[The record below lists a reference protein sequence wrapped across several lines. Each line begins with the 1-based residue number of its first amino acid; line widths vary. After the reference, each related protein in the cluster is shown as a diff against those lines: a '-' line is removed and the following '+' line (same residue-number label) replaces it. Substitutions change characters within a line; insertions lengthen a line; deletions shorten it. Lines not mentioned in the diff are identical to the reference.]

1 LTCYKKLDPLQA
13 EMVHAEGQIYGDKEM
28 ETLQAKLKFLNL
40 CPGLEFLPKYS
51 VVHYKRK

>member
-1 LTCYKKLDPLQA
+1 
-13 EMVHAEGQIYGDKEM
+13 MVHAEGQIYGDKEM